1 MGPSWAALR
10 QAPWL
15 GTACH
20 LHRPQATLF
29 QNMPQSSPT
38 STAQSCIEQIIG
50 KPQIIPKFH
59 PQLQP
64 AVTTTKRCN

>member
-1 MGPSWAALR
+1 MGAAVR

-20 LHRPQATLF
+20 LHRPQAALF
-29 QNMPQSSPT
+29 QNMPQSIPT
-38 STAQSCIEQIIG
+38 STAQICIEQVIG
-50 KPQIIPKFH
+50 KPQKIPKFH

-64 AVTTTKRCN
+64 AVTTTKCWN